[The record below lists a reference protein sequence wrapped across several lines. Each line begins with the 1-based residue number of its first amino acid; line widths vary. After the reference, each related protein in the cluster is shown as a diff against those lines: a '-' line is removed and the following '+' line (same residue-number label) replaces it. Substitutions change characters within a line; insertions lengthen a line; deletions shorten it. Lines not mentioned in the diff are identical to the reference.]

1 MQLTRV
7 RTHHAR
13 SHFVAMIGGDK
24 QFLLLRFEKLLDWSR
39 AKRTQFTLFLTF
51 EAVLGTDMS
60 GFYRSSYTN
69 AQNKT

>member
-1 MQLTRV
+1 
-7 RTHHAR
+7 
-13 SHFVAMIGGDK
+13 MIGGDK